1 MPSFVRVADGG
12 EAGMLTVE
20 TIGRVRREF
29 HVKGKKIK
37 AIARELRVSRNTV
50 RRIVRG
56 DETVH
61 RYARKEQ
68 PLPQLGAHV
77 AALEEML
84 AANAGKPQRERLTF
98 MRMFEELRLSG
109 YAGGYDAVRRY
120 ARAWER
126 QQGIRSAEAYV
137 PLSFA
142 PGEAYQF
149 DWSHEVVVL
158 DGVTNVVKV
167 AQVRLCHSR
176 MPFVRAY
183 PREAQ
188 EMVFDAHD
196 RAFAFFRGACARGIY
211 DNMRTAVDAVF
222 VGKERTFNRRF
233 LQMASHYLV
242 EPTACTPA
250 AGWEK
255 GQVENQVGTV
265 RGRFFTPRLK
275 FRSYEELN
283 AYLLDRCVAFAKAQ
297 PHPEQKERSVF
308 EVFEDER
315 PALIPYPGPFDG
327 FHATTVAVSK
337 TCLVRFDNNRY
348 SVMARAI
355 GRPVDVH
362 AYADRIVIKQDG
374 LIVGEHSRRFGRNQT
389 AYDPWHYVPVLAR
402 KPGALRN
409 GAPFKDWP
417 LPASIERVRRKL
429 KVTDDGDRQMVKILT
444 AVLTDGLQAVEAACA
459 EAIGA
464 GIASADV
471 ILNVLARR
479 QPQSASAPIETPACL
494 SLKITPLADCAR
506 YDSLRLTGAV
516 HGTA

>member
-1 MPSFVRVADGG
+1 
-12 EAGMLTVE
+12 MLTVE

-68 PLPQLGAHV
+68 PLPQLGTHV

-84 AANAGKPQRERLTF
+84 ATNAGKPQRERLTF
-98 MRMFEELRLSG
+98 TRMFEELRLWG

-176 MPFVRAY
+176 MLFVRAY

-188 EMVFDAHD
+188 EMVFDAHN

-348 SVMARAI
+348 SVMASAV

-429 KVTDDGDRQMVKILT
+429 KATDDGDRQMVKILT

-479 QPQSASAPIETPACL
+479 QPQPTSAPIETPACL
-494 SLKITPLADCAR
+494 TLKIAPLADCAR
-506 YDSLRLTGAV
+506 YDSLRITEAV